1 MTKGIISAATLFTA
15 SPAMAHVSEPHLHLQ
30 GFETTAVASGTTA
43 LVAIAWWLGSRHVA
57 S

>member
-15 SPAMAHVSEPHLHLQ
+15 SPAMAHVSEPHLHLH
-30 GFETTAVASGTTA
+30 GFETTAVALGTIA